1 MIAAIHAG
9 WKGAFKGII
18 KRTLNF
24 MIKKGCD
31 PKNVTAVIG
40 PCISVKNYEV
50 KKDFIKKLIKK
61 DGKNKKFFKKIQNKD
76 FFDLKK
82 YVLSQLKA
90 LNIKKIDIIN
100 KNTFNPK
107 NNFFSARRSISRNE
121 NDYGRNISVIMINWQ
136 YLMKLLTG
144 NSNKPLSKNI
154 AKYLKS
160 KLVNS
165 SIKKFSDGEIYIE
178 INENI
183 RGNSI
188 FIIQSISSPANDNLM
203 ELLLCIDALKRSSA
217 KNITAV
223 IPYFGYARQDRK
235 VVPRTSI
242 SAKLVSNLIT
252 KAGADRV
259 VTVDLHAGQIQGFF
273 DIPVD
278 NLFAT
283 PIFARHAKKNIKSKN
298 IICVAPDV
306 GGTERARAL
315 GKILNVELAIVDKRR
330 PKPGQSKVM
339 NVIGNVKGKTCII
352 VDDIIDSGGTIV
364 NAAKALKDRGAK
376 EVYVYITHGVLS
388 GEAVDKIKK
397 SVIRKLVIT
406 DTIDNHDK
414 IKNVKNIEVLPISAL
429 MGEAIKR
436 ISNSTSVSD
445 LFK

>member
-1 MIAAIHAG
+1 
-9 WKGAFKGII
+9 
-18 KRTLNF
+18 
-24 MIKKGCD
+24 
-31 PKNVTAVIG
+31 
-40 PCISVKNYEV
+40 
-50 KKDFIKKLIKK
+50 
-61 DGKNKKFFKKIQNKD
+61 
-76 FFDLKK
+76 
-82 YVLSQLKA
+82 
-90 LNIKKIDIIN
+90 
-100 KNTFNPK
+100 
-107 NNFFSARRSISRNE
+107 
-121 NDYGRNISVIMINWQ
+121 
-136 YLMKLLTG
+136 MKLLTG
-144 NSNKPLSKNI
+144 NSNKVLSKNI
-154 AKYLKS
+154 AKFLKS

-165 SIKKFSDGEIYIE
+165 SIRKFADGEIYVE

-252 KAGADRV
+252 KAGADRI

-273 DIPVD
+273 DLPVD
-278 NLFAT
+278 NLFST
-283 PIFARHAKKNIKSKN
+283 PIFARHAKKRIKSRK

-315 GKILNVELAIVDKRR
+315 GKLLNVGLAIVDKRR
-330 PKPGQSKVM
+330 PKPGQSQVM
-339 NVIGNVKGKTCII
+339 NVIGDVKGKTCII

-364 NAAKALKDRGAK
+364 NAAKALKNRGAK

-388 GEAVDKIKK
+388 GDAVKKIKN
-397 SVIRKLVIT
+397 SVIKNLVIT
-406 DTIDNHDK
+406 DTIDNIEK
-414 IKNVKNIEVLPISAL
+414 TKNVKNIEVLSISSL
-429 MGEAIKR
+429 MGEAIRR

>member
-1 MIAAIHAG
+1 
-9 WKGAFKGII
+9 
-18 KRTLNF
+18 
-24 MIKKGCD
+24 
-31 PKNVTAVIG
+31 
-40 PCISVKNYEV
+40 
-50 KKDFIKKLIKK
+50 
-61 DGKNKKFFKKIQNKD
+61 
-76 FFDLKK
+76 
-82 YVLSQLKA
+82 
-90 LNIKKIDIIN
+90 
-100 KNTFNPK
+100 
-107 NNFFSARRSISRNE
+107 
-121 NDYGRNISVIMINWQ
+121 
-136 YLMKLLTG
+136 MKLLTG
-144 NSNKPLSKNI
+144 NSNKILSKNI
-154 AKYLKS
+154 AKYLRS

-165 SIKKFSDGEIYIE
+165 SIRKFSDGEIYVE

-188 FIIQSISSPANDNLM
+188 FIIQSVSSPANDNLM
-203 ELLLCIDALKRSSA
+203 ELLLSIDALKRSSA

-252 KAGADRV
+252 QAGADRV

-283 PIFARHAKKNIKSKN
+283 PIFARHVKKKIKSKK

-315 GKILNVELAIVDKRR
+315 GKLLNVGLAIVDKRR
-330 PKPGQSKVM
+330 PKPGQSQVM
-339 NVIGNVKGKTCII
+339 NVIGDVKDKTCII

-364 NAAKALKDRGAK
+364 NAAKALKARGAK

-388 GEAVDKIKK
+388 GDAVKKIKN
-397 SVIRKLVIT
+397 SVIKNLVIT
-406 DTIDNHDK
+406 DTIDNNEK
-414 IKNVKNIEVLPISAL
+414 TKNVKNIEVLPISAL

-445 LFK
+445 LFE

>member
-1 MIAAIHAG
+1 
-9 WKGAFKGII
+9 
-18 KRTLNF
+18 
-24 MIKKGCD
+24 
-31 PKNVTAVIG
+31 
-40 PCISVKNYEV
+40 
-50 KKDFIKKLIKK
+50 
-61 DGKNKKFFKKIQNKD
+61 
-76 FFDLKK
+76 
-82 YVLSQLKA
+82 
-90 LNIKKIDIIN
+90 
-100 KNTFNPK
+100 
-107 NNFFSARRSISRNE
+107 
-121 NDYGRNISVIMINWQ
+121 
-136 YLMKLLTG
+136 MKLLTG
-144 NSNKPLSKNI
+144 NSNKNLSKKI
-154 AKYLKS
+154 SKYLKN

-165 SIKKFSDGEIYIE
+165 SIRKFADGEIYIE

-203 ELLLCIDALKRSSA
+203 ELLLCVDALKRSSA
-217 KNITAV
+217 KNITTV

-278 NLFAT
+278 NLFST
-283 PIFARHAKKNIKSKN
+283 PIFARHIKKNIKSKN

-315 GKILNVELAIVDKRR
+315 GKLLDVGLAIVDKRR
-330 PKPGQSKVM
+330 PAPGKSQVM
-339 NVIGNVKGKTCII
+339 NVIGNVKNKTCII

-364 NAAKALKDRGAK
+364 NAAKALKNRGAK
-376 EVYVYITHGVLS
+376 DVYAYITHGILS
-388 GEAVDKIKK
+388 GEAIQKIKK
-397 SVIRKLVIT
+397 STIKKLVIT
-406 DTIDNHDK
+406 DTINNQEK
-414 IKNVKNIEVLPISAL
+414 VKKTRNIEVLTISNL

>member
-1 MIAAIHAG
+1 
-9 WKGAFKGII
+9 
-18 KRTLNF
+18 
-24 MIKKGCD
+24 
-31 PKNVTAVIG
+31 
-40 PCISVKNYEV
+40 
-50 KKDFIKKLIKK
+50 
-61 DGKNKKFFKKIQNKD
+61 
-76 FFDLKK
+76 
-82 YVLSQLKA
+82 
-90 LNIKKIDIIN
+90 
-100 KNTFNPK
+100 
-107 NNFFSARRSISRNE
+107 
-121 NDYGRNISVIMINWQ
+121 
-136 YLMKLLTG
+136 MKLLTG
-144 NSNKPLSKNI
+144 NSNKILSKNI
-154 AKYLKS
+154 AKYLNTR
-160 KLVNS
+160 LVNS
-165 SIKKFSDGEIYIE
+165 SIRKFADGEIYTE
-178 INENI
+178 LNENI

-252 KAGADRV
+252 TAGADRV

-278 NLFAT
+278 NLFST
-283 PIFARHAKKNIKSKN
+283 PIFARHARKKIKSKK

-315 GKILNVELAIVDKRR
+315 GKLLNVGLAIVDKRR
-330 PKPGQSKVM
+330 PKPGQSQVM
-339 NVIGNVKGKTCII
+339 NVIGDVKDQTCII

-364 NAAKALKDRGAK
+364 NAAKALKSRGAK

-388 GEAVDKIKK
+388 GEAVKKIQN
-397 SVIRKLVIT
+397 SVIKNLVIT
-406 DTIDNHDK
+406 DTIDNGEK
-414 IKNVKNIEVLPISAL
+414 TRNAKNIEVLPISGL

>member
-1 MIAAIHAG
+1 
-9 WKGAFKGII
+9 
-18 KRTLNF
+18 
-24 MIKKGCD
+24 
-31 PKNVTAVIG
+31 
-40 PCISVKNYEV
+40 
-50 KKDFIKKLIKK
+50 
-61 DGKNKKFFKKIQNKD
+61 
-76 FFDLKK
+76 
-82 YVLSQLKA
+82 
-90 LNIKKIDIIN
+90 
-100 KNTFNPK
+100 
-107 NNFFSARRSISRNE
+107 
-121 NDYGRNISVIMINWQ
+121 
-136 YLMKLLTG
+136 MKLLTG
-144 NSNKPLSKNI
+144 NSNKTLSKKI
-154 AKYLKS
+154 AKILKS

-165 SIKKFSDGEIYIE
+165 SIRKFADGEIYIE

-188 FIIQSISSPANDNLM
+188 FIIQSIASPANDNLM

-278 NLFAT
+278 NLFTT
-283 PIFARHAKKNIKSKN
+283 PIFARHVKKKIKSKN
-298 IICVAPDV
+298 MICVAPDV

-315 GKILNVELAIVDKRR
+315 GKILDVGLAIVDKRR
-330 PKPGQSKVM
+330 PAPGKSQVM
-339 NVIGNVKGKTCII
+339 NIIGNVKEKTCII
-352 VDDIIDSGGTIV
+352 VDDIIDSGGTII
-364 NAAKALKDRGAK
+364 NAAKALRDRGAK

-388 GEAVDKIKK
+388 GDAVQKIKK
-397 SVIRKLVIT
+397 SVIKNLVIT
-406 DTIDNHDK
+406 DTIDNQEK
-414 IKNVKNIEVLPISAL
+414 VKKAKNIEVLTIANL

>member
-1 MIAAIHAG
+1 
-9 WKGAFKGII
+9 
-18 KRTLNF
+18 
-24 MIKKGCD
+24 
-31 PKNVTAVIG
+31 
-40 PCISVKNYEV
+40 
-50 KKDFIKKLIKK
+50 
-61 DGKNKKFFKKIQNKD
+61 
-76 FFDLKK
+76 
-82 YVLSQLKA
+82 
-90 LNIKKIDIIN
+90 
-100 KNTFNPK
+100 
-107 NNFFSARRSISRNE
+107 
-121 NDYGRNISVIMINWQ
+121 
-136 YLMKLLTG
+136 MKLLTG
-144 NSNKPLSKNI
+144 NSNKVLSKNI

-165 SIKKFSDGEIYIE
+165 SIRKFSDGEIYVE

-283 PIFARHAKKNIKSKN
+283 PIFARHVRKKIKSKK

-315 GKILNVELAIVDKRR
+315 GKLLNVGLAIVDKRR
-330 PKPGQSKVM
+330 PKPGKSKVM
-339 NVIGNVKGKTCII
+339 NVIGDVKDQTCII
-352 VDDIIDSGGTIV
+352 VDDIIDSGGTII
-364 NAAKALKDRGAK
+364 NAAKALKERGAK
-376 EVYVYITHGVLS
+376 EVYVYITHGVLT
-388 GEAVDKIKK
+388 GDAVKKIKS
-397 SVIRKLVIT
+397 SVIKNLVIT
-406 DTIDNHDK
+406 DTIDNSQK
-414 IKNVKNIEVLPISAL
+414 TKNVKNIEVLPISGL

>member
-1 MIAAIHAG
+1 M
-9 WKGAFKGII
+9 
-18 KRTLNF
+18 
-24 MIKKGCD
+24 
-31 PKNVTAVIG
+31 
-40 PCISVKNYEV
+40 
-50 KKDFIKKLIKK
+50 
-61 DGKNKKFFKKIQNKD
+61 KILSGTSN
-76 FFDLKK
+76 LK
-82 YVLSQLKA
+82 
-90 LNIKKIDIIN
+90 
-100 KNTFNPK
+100 
-107 NNFFSARRSISRNE
+107 
-121 NDYGRNISVIMINWQ
+121 
-136 YLMKLLTG
+136 
-144 NSNKPLSKNI
+144 LSKDI
-154 AKYLKS
+154 SKHLKS
-160 KLVNS
+160 KLVNTN
-165 SIKKFSDGEIYIE
+165 IKRFADGEIYIE

-183 RGNSI
+183 RGNSV
-188 FIIQSISSPANDNLM
+188 FVIQSTSNPANDNLM
-203 ELLLCIDALKRSSA
+203 ELLLVIDALKRSSA

-283 PIFARHAKKNIKSKN
+283 PIFARHAKKKIKSKN
-298 IICVAPDV
+298 LICVAPDV

-315 GKILNVELAIVDKRR
+315 GKLLNVGLAIVDKRR
-330 PKPGQSKVM
+330 PKPGQSQVM
-339 NVIGNVKGKTCII
+339 NVIGDVKGKTCII

-388 GEAVDKIKK
+388 GEAVKKIKN
-397 SVIRKLVIT
+397 SVIKNLVIT
-406 DTIDNHDK
+406 DTIDNMSRTK
-414 IKNVKNIEVLPISAL
+414 GVKNIEVLSISGL